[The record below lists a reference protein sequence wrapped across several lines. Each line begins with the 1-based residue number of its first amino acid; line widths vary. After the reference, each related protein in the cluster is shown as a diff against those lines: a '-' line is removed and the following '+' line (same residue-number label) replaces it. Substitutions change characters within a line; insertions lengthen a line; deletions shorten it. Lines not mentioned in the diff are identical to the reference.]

1 MLAGDVWIS
10 MVDHDLPEIEEPDLL
25 PTDVKDVAELK
36 LWEDLAQNTQQA
48 RVAS

>member
-1 MLAGDVWIS
+1 MLAGDVWIN
-10 MVDHDLPEIEEPDLL
+10 MVDHDLPEIEEPDL